1 MFIYDDHG
9 LTTVNTSKIRVLYI
23 DRIESATA
31 HTAEEHDKQDV
42 FKLKAYVGG
51 RFTVILAE
59 VTGKHNIPVLT
70 AKMHQITDGKH

>member
-31 HTAEEHDKQDV
+31 HTAEEHDKYDV
-42 FKLKAYVGG
+42 FKLKANVGKI
-51 RFTVILAE
+51 TVILSE
-59 VTGKHNIPVLT
+59 VTGKHNVPVLT
-70 AKMHQITDGKH
+70 EKMHQITDSKH

>member
-1 MFIYDDHG
+1 MFIYDNHG
-9 LTTVNTSKIRVLYI
+9 LTTVNTNKIRVLYI

-51 RFTVILAE
+51 RFTVILEE
-59 VTGKHNIPVLT
+59 VTGKHNISVLIE
-70 AKMHQITDGKH
+70 KMHRITDSRS

>member
-31 HTAEEHDKQDV
+31 HTAEEHDEQDV

-51 RFTVILAE
+51 RFTVILSE
-59 VTGKHNIPVLT
+59 VTGKHNVPSLIE
-70 AKMHQITDGKH
+70 KMHRITDSRS